1 MAEFTYHLS
10 STLKRRVHSFFLSR
24 VSRIPGPLMLIP
36 WHVLRG
42 VPLGAGTAR
51 GAASVSIP
59 ATVTHGLTGSGD
71 DNGVASTITDGRQM
85 ASVQDKA
92 SPLVLSE
99 ELLDW
104 LASLRGD
111 ALLPLFFHRNLR
123 DFFG

>member
-1 MAEFTYHLS
+1 MKE
-10 STLKRRVHSFFLSR
+10 
-24 VSRIPGPLMLIP
+24 RI
-36 WHVLRG
+36 
-42 VPLGAGTAR
+42 
-51 GAASVSIP
+51 SVFSSIP
-59 ATVTHGLTGSGD
+59 AVVAHDFTINREN
-71 DNGVASTITDGRQM
+71 NGVASTITDGRQM

-92 SPLVLSE
+92 SPLVLPE